1 MTPVTKIMA
10 ERMAIMET
18 ISQRLEETTT
28 RLGDVAEGLQTN
40 IAVDEERLKN
50 QDKLIEEIR
59 QTAKEH
65 AQSDLNSHALMNEK
79 LDNIKSGLDVLNGKL
94 ANKSEDSDS
103 DQPTS
108 FFDKIINA
116 IDKWKYWFY
125 GGLFIAGAIAH
136 KADLFDYIEK
146 LITGHS

>member
-1 MTPVTKIMA
+1 MIITLLLMLTKSNLKAYKSGLKRLKLMSRKQTVRKIKIKMTPVTKIMA

-65 AQSDLNSHALMNEK
+65 AQSD
-79 LDNIKSGLDVLNGKL
+79 
-94 ANKSEDSDS
+94 
-103 DQPTS
+103 
-108 FFDKIINA
+108 
-116 IDKWKYWFY
+116 
-125 GGLFIAGAIAH
+125 
-136 KADLFDYIEK
+136 
-146 LITGHS
+146 